1 MDKHWKTTRDC
12 RLTHFQSGFLAI
24 IVCLVICVVDGF
36 VLLLY
41 LRWEN
46 RRRDKKGGNEEPV
59 VEQEKTGITTQTE
72 LVDTTDL
79 KNRQFRYVY

>member
-1 MDKHWKTTRDC
+1 MQWS
-12 RLTHFQSGFLAI
+12 RLTHIQSGFLAI
-24 IVCLVICVVDGF
+24 IICLVICVVDGF
-36 VLLLY
+36 ALLLY

-46 RRRDKKGGNEEPV
+46 KRRDKKCLVAELV
-59 VEQEKTGITTQTE
+59 VEQEKHAVAGQTE

>member
-1 MDKHWKTTRDC
+1 
-12 RLTHFQSGFLAI
+12 LAI
-24 IVCLVICVVDGF
+24 IICLVICVVDGL
-36 VLLLY
+36 VLLIY

-46 RRRDKKGGNEEPV
+46 KRRDRNGFVAELV
-59 VEQEKTGITTQTE
+59 VEQEKHAVAGQTE